1 MDKGISQGA
10 KLALKGKIQ
19 DNIISRHIFT
29 EVDPESVRAK
39 EESFGPILSVLKA
52 QDETHALFLANY
64 TEYGLSSA
72 VCTQDY
78 ERGSK
83 FTLGIEAD
91 MTHINDTSVDDQT
104 IAPFGGEKIQDWGAL
119 MTSK

>member
-19 DNIISRHIFT
+19 GNIISRHIFT
-29 EVDPESVRAK
+29 EADPESVLAK
-39 EESFGPILSVLKA
+39 EESFGPILPVLKA

-64 TEYGLSSA
+64 TENGLSSA

-78 ERGSK
+78 ELGWK
-83 FTLGIEAD
+83 FALGIEAG
-91 MTHINDTSVDDQT
+91 MTHINDTSVDDQP
-104 IAPFGGEKIQDWGAL
+104 IAPFGGEKIQDRDAL
-119 MTSK
+119 MTSR

>member
-39 EESFGPILSVLKA
+39 EESFGILPVLKA

-64 TEYGLSSA
+64 TENGLSSA

-78 ERGSK
+78 ERGWK
-83 FTLGIEAD
+83 FALGIEAD
-91 MTHINDTSVDDQT
+91 MTHINDTSVDDQP
-104 IAPFGGEKIQDWGAL
+104 IAPFGGENIQDRDAL
-119 MTSK
+119 MTSR